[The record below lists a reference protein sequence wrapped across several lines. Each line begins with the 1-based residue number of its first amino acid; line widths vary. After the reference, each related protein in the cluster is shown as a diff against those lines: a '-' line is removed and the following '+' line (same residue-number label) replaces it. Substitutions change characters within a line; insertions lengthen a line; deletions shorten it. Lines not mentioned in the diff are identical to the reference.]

1 LQALLEERFHLKI
14 HSVERDLPVYALVV
28 AKGGPKLEPAK
39 EGSCTPVDFSA
50 EPPPNPCGAFFPD
63 GRGGTKTLHQTMA
76 GLCLQFS
83 AVLDRDVVDR
93 TGLSGGFDIDMPL
106 AGEDLFP
113 FAGKSAPPPGEAPP
127 PADPLSAIM
136 AAVQKL
142 GLRIEPAKASTQFL
156 AIDHLERPS
165 EN

>member
-1 LQALLEERFHLKI
+1 
-14 HSVERDLPVYALVV
+14 
-28 AKGGPKLEPAK
+28 
-39 EGSCTPVDFSA
+39 
-50 EPPPNPCGAFFPD
+50 
-63 GRGGTKTLHQTMA
+63 MA

-93 TGLSGGFDIDMPL
+93 TGLSGAFDIDMPL
-106 AGEDLFP
+106 SGEDLFP
-113 FAGKSAPPPGEAPP
+113 FAGKNAPAPGDAVP

-142 GLRIEPAKASTQFL
+142 GLRIEAAKASTRFL
-156 AIDHLERPS
+156 AIDRLERPS